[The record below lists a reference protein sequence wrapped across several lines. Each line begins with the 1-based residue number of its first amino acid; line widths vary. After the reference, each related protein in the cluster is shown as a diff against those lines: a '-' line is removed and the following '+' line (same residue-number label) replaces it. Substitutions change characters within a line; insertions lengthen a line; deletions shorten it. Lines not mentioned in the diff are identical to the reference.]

1 MLLQLVVVVDTM
13 VILKVDMKIM
23 VTLLLLPLAR
33 IPTCTEVIRVMLV
46 TNTHNSNS
54 SKWDI
59 AKNSLSF
66 FTVGFAFLVIT
77 DSCSF
82 LPLSPSPLD

>member
-1 MLLQLVVVVDTM
+1 M

-23 VTLLLLPLAR
+23 ATLLLLLDR
-33 IPTCTEVIRVMLV
+33 IPMCMEVILVMLV

-59 AKNSLSF
+59 TRN
-66 FTVGFAFLVIT
+66 
-77 DSCSF
+77 
-82 LPLSPSPLD
+82 